1 MTATERAVK
10 IEEALGRWASL
21 EWVKAGIEGRAA
33 IDALRAALAVVPEPP
48 TLASRFATPGFRD
61 KVEKAR
67 ALLDAKDQGWNEG
80 VEAAALECDNGRT
93 LGVRGNAQDA
103 VQVAANRIR
112 ALLIPTVPPSKEKP

>member
-1 MTATERAVK
+1 M
-10 IEEALGRWASL
+10 
-21 EWVKAGIEGRAA
+21 
-33 IDALRAALAVVPEPP
+33 PEPCPACGDGPPITLADRIASP
-48 TLASRFATPGFRD
+48 TLPAE
-61 KVEKAR
+61 VEKAR